1 MKDVTEGPEAAVL
14 ETRRDAKTV
23 VRACP
28 LAQVN
33 RAFATFFATASGL
46 LLASEVAI
54 VSAGVFC
61 RYILGRP
68 LFWSEEIARL
78 ILVWLTFFGGIV
90 ALYRGQHI
98 TVDALYRTC
107 SPRTKLYYDA
117 VAQFVTLAFLGVT
130 FWRGIGVARLR
141 WTHASPVT
149 GISESIFIIPLLIGT
164 AVMILATIE
173 RLFRLP
179 RREAGWVLVALAIL
193 GGLYVLVHPFVGPI
207 LLRVNPLL
215 FMLAGFLILLAL
227 NTPVAFALGMTSLA
241 YLLIDGT
248 IPLGIMVQRMVRGV
262 DSFVILAVPLF
273 ILAGALM
280 ETGGISARLVELA
293 TALVGHIRGG
303 LGMVVVVSEVLFS
316 GISGSTAAD
325 TAAMGSL
332 LIPAMNKEGYSKE
345 EAASIVSASAA
356 MGILVPPCIHM
367 VVLGTI
373 VNVSVA
379 ALFFGGFLPAFL
391 LAASVGVLIYV
402 KAGRYGWPT
411 ATRASFRGLG
421 KAFLRA
427 LIPLMTPVI
436 IFGGIYSGA
445 VTVTESAVLAV
456 LYALGVG
463 LFLYREMN
471 LRDVARIFVESASVT
486 GLSLWLVTTATV
498 FSWIMVYNRV
508 PDLIA
513 ESLGSVSTGT
523 WFFLLMT
530 ILTYLVFGGLLEGLP
545 ALLIIAPV
553 YYPVALQLGIHP
565 VHFGL
570 VSIAALGIGFFMPPV
585 GLGLFLA
592 CSIAKANMADTAKV
606 FWPYILILT
615 VTLFLIALFPPISL
629 FVPSLFGYR

>member
-1 MKDVTEGPEAAVL
+1 MEL
-14 ETRRDAKTV
+14 KTV
-23 VRACP
+23 PPIKVLTRINGA
-28 LAQVN
+28 LEG
-33 RAFATFFATASGL
+33 FFEAASGL
-46 LLASEVAI
+46 LLISEVVV

-68 LFWSEEIARL
+68 LFWSEELARL
-78 ILVWLTFFGGIV
+78 LLVWLTFFGGIV

-98 TVDALYRTC
+98 TVDVLYRTR
-107 SPRTKLYYDA
+107 SSRTKLVHDA
-117 VAQFVTLAFLGVT
+117 IARFVTLAFLVIVFQKGVA
-130 FWRGIGVARLR
+130 VARLR
-141 WTHASPVT
+141 FPHLSPVT
-149 GISESIFIIPLLIGT
+149 GISESVFIIPLLIG
-164 AVMILATIE
+164 AGVMILFTVE
-173 RLFRLP
+173 RLLHLP
-179 RREAGWVLVALAIL
+179 RREAGWVCLALVGL
-193 GGLYVLVHPFVGPI
+193 GGLSILVHPFMGPL

-241 YLLIDGT
+241 YLLLEGT

-280 ETGGISARLVELA
+280 EMGGISARLVELA
-293 TALVGHIRGG
+293 TALVGSIRGG
-303 LGMVVVVSEVLFS
+303 LGMVVVVSEILFS

-332 LIPAMNKEGYSKE
+332 LIPAMKKEGYSKE

-379 ALFFGGFLPAFL
+379 ALFLGGFLPAFL
-391 LAASVGVLIYV
+391 LAASVGVLISV
-402 KAGRYGWPT
+402 KARRYGWPT
-411 ATRASFRGLG
+411 TARSSLRRLGRAL
-421 KAFLRA
+421 LRA
-427 LIPLMTPVI
+427 VIPLMTPVI

-456 LYALGVG
+456 LYALAVG
-463 LFLYREMN
+463 LFLYREMT
-471 LRDVARIFVESASVT
+471 LREVARVFTESASVT
-486 GLSLWLVTTATV
+486 GLSLWLVVTATV

-513 ESLGSVSTGT
+513 KTLGGVSTGT

-553 YYPVALQLGIHP
+553 YYPVALELGIHP
-565 VHFGL
+565 VHFGI
-570 VSIAALGIGFFMPPV
+570 VSIAALGLGFFMPPV

-592 CSIAKANMADTAKV
+592 CGIARANMADTARV

-615 VTLFLIALFPPISL
+615 ATLFLIALFPPISL
-629 FVPSLFGYR
+629 LVPSLFGYR

>member
-1 MKDVTEGPEAAVL
+1 MVELKPTLPVKVLTRVNGALEGFFEA
-14 ETRRDAKTV
+14 
-23 VRACP
+23 
-28 LAQVN
+28 
-33 RAFATFFATASGL
+33 ASGL
-46 LLASEVAI
+46 LLASEVAV
-54 VSAGVFC
+54 VSVGVFC

-68 LFWSEEIARL
+68 LFWSEELARL
-78 ILVWLTFFGGIV
+78 LLVWLTFFGGIV
-90 ALYRGQHI
+90 ALSRGQHI
-98 TVDALYRTC
+98 TVDVLYRPR
-107 SPRTKLYYDA
+107 SSRTKLFYDA
-117 VAQFVTLAFLGVT
+117 IARFVTLAFLTIV
-130 FWRGIGVARLR
+130 FQKGVAVAWLRLP
-141 WTHASPVT
+141 HLSPVT
-149 GISESIFIIPLLIGT
+149 GISESIFIIPLLIGVG
-164 AVMILATIE
+164 VMILFTVE
-173 RLFRLP
+173 RLLHLP
-179 RREAGWVLVALAIL
+179 RREAGWVCLALVGL
-193 GGLYVLVHPFVGPI
+193 GGLSILVHPFMGPL

-227 NTPVAFALGMTSLA
+227 NTPVAFALGVTSLA
-241 YLLIDGT
+241 YLLLEGT

-280 ETGGISARLVELA
+280 EMGGISARLVELA
-293 TALVGHIRGG
+293 TALVGPIRGG
-303 LGMVVVVSEVLFS
+303 LGMVVVVSEILFS

-379 ALFFGGFLPAFL
+379 ALFLGGFLPAFL

-411 ATRASFRGLG
+411 TARASLRRLG
-421 KAFLRA
+421 KALLRA
-427 LIPLMTPVI
+427 VIPLMTPVI

-456 LYALGVG
+456 LYALAVG
-463 LFLYREMN
+463 LLLYREMT
-471 LRDVARIFVESASVT
+471 LREVARVFTESACVT
-486 GLSLWLVTTATV
+486 GLSLWLVVTATV

-508 PDLIA
+508 PELIA
-513 ESLGSVSTGT
+513 KTLGSVPTGT

-553 YYPVALQLGIHP
+553 YYPVALELGIHP
-565 VHFGL
+565 VHFGI

-592 CSIAKANMADTAKV
+592 CGIARANMADTARV
-606 FWPYILILT
+606 FWPYLLILT
-615 VTLFLIALFPPISL
+615 ATLFLIALFPPISL
-629 FVPSLFGYR
+629 LVPGLFGYR